1 MKYREQLQHEIDQ
14 AESQLKK
21 LEKSERSKM
30 RERNNLNQE
39 ILKILLKKQGIEKKL
54 KKKKE
59 ILRYLSSM
67 TMILNNQKRRDRKE

>member
-39 ILKILLKKQGIEKKL
+39 ILKILLKKQGIEKEL